1 MKHSLL
7 FATHNPNKVLEIK
20 KFAPQEYEIKS
31 LTEQGWTTAIE
42 ETGKTLEEN
51 AWIKADTLVKALN
64 CNCFADDS
72 GLEIDALDGKPG
84 VYSARFAGTTATA
97 EDNMEKV
104 LRLLDG
110 STNRKSRFRTV
121 IALYWEGSRYTFEGK
136 VEGHLLEEKKGSGG
150 FGYDPIFVPT
160 GYDKTFAELS
170 PTIKNQIGH
179 RGKALREMTLFLNEL
194 L

>member
-1 MKHSLL
+1 MKQSLL

-20 KFAPQEYEIKS
+20 KFAPEEYRIKS
-31 LTEQGWTTAIE
+31 LAEQGWTTPIE

-51 AWIKADTLVKALN
+51 AWIKTDTLVAALN

-72 GLEIDALDGKPG
+72 GLEIEALGGEPG
-84 VYSARFAGTTATA
+84 VYSARFAGATATA

-104 LRLLDG
+104 LKLLKG
-110 STNRKSRFRTV
+110 TSNRAACFRTV

-136 VEGHLLEEKKGSGG
+136 VRGHLLDEKRGSGG
-150 FGYDPIFVPT
+150 FGYDPLFVPA
-160 GYDKTFAELS
+160 GYDQTFAELS

-179 RGKALREMTLFLNEL
+179 RGKALREMTLFLKQL